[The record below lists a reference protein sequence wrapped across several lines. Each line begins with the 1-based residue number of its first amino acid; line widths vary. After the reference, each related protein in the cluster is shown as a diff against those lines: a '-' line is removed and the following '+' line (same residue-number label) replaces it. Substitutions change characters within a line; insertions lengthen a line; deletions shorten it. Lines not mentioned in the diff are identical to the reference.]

1 MINFDIQVNEEQL
14 NDIEK
19 KLGNLKSKA
28 PIVLVRAINRAAAK
42 ARTETKRE
50 VANKYYISQENVL
63 KTIRLTKASTANLS
77 AQLTSKGGPIAL
89 SKFKVS
95 PDRGVKWTGKK
106 GKKKISP
113 SVYKAGVE
121 KSGGMKPLS
130 GSPKAFIAG
139 FSSGH
144 SGVMTRISARRLP
157 LKQLYGPAVPSM
169 IKNDE
174 VIERIQKEATETLEK
189 RIDAEINNI
198 LQRG

>member
-1 MINFDIQVNEEQL
+1 MIYQEIKVTGVEE
-14 NDIEK
+14 IEK

-28 PIVLVRAINRAAAK
+28 PTVVCRAINRAAQK

-50 VANKYYISQENVL
+50 VANKYFISQGDVL

-95 PDRGVKWTGKK
+95 HKRGVKRTKRGY
-106 GKKKISP
+106 SP

-144 SGVMTRISARRLP
+144 SGVITRISARRLP
-157 LKQLYGPAVPSM
+157 LKQLYGPAVPSV

>member
-1 MINFDIQVNEEQL
+1 MIYQEIKVTGVEE
-14 NDIEK
+14 IEK

-28 PIVLVRAINRAAAK
+28 PTVVCRAINRAAQK

-50 VANKYYISQENVL
+50 VANKYFISQGDVL

-95 PDRGVKWTGKK
+95 PKRGVKRTKRGY
-106 GKKKISP
+106 SP

-157 LKQLYGPAVPSM
+157 LKQLYGPAVPPM

>member
-1 MINFDIQVNEEQL
+1 MIYQEIKVTGVEE
-14 NDIEK
+14 IEK

-28 PIVLVRAINRAAAK
+28 PTVVCRAINRAAQK

-50 VANKYYISQENVL
+50 VANKYFISQGDVL

-95 PDRGVKWTGKK
+95 PERGVKRTKRGY
-106 GKKKISP
+106 SP

-174 VIERIQKEATETLEK
+174 VIERVQKEATETLEK

>member
-1 MINFDIQVNEEQL
+1 MIYQEIKVTGVEE
-14 NDIEK
+14 IEK

-28 PIVLVRAINRAAAK
+28 PTVVCRAINRAAQK
-42 ARTETKRE
+42 AGTETKRE
-50 VANKYYISQENVL
+50 VANKYFISQGDVL

-95 PDRGVKWTGKK
+95 PKRGGKRTK
-106 GKKKISP
+106 RGYSP

>member
-1 MINFDIQVNEEQL
+1 MIYQEIKVTGVEE
-14 NDIEK
+14 IEK

-28 PIVLVRAINRAAAK
+28 PTVVCRAINRAAQK

-50 VANKYYISQENVL
+50 VANKYFISQGDVL

-95 PDRGVKWTGKK
+95 PKRGAKRTKRGY
-106 GKKKISP
+106 SP

>member
-1 MINFDIQVNEEQL
+1 MIYQEIKVTGVEE
-14 NDIEK
+14 IEK

-28 PIVLVRAINRAAAK
+28 PTVVCRAINRAAQK

-50 VANKYYISQENVL
+50 VANKYFISQGDVL

-95 PDRGVKWTGKK
+95 PERGVKRTKRGY
-106 GKKKISP
+106 SP

>member
-1 MINFDIQVNEEQL
+1 MIYQEIKVTGVEE
-14 NDIEK
+14 IEK

-28 PIVLVRAINRAAAK
+28 PTVVCRAINRAAQK

-50 VANKYYISQENVL
+50 VANKYFISQGDVL

-95 PDRGVKWTGKK
+95 PKRGVNRTKRGY
-106 GKKKISP
+106 SP

>member
-1 MINFDIQVNEEQL
+1 MIYQEIRVTGVDE
-14 NDIEK
+14 IEK

-28 PIVLVRAINRAAAK
+28 PTVVCRAINRAAQK

-50 VANKYYISQENVL
+50 VANKYFISQGDVL

-95 PDRGVKWTGKK
+95 PERGVKRTKRGY
-106 GKKKISP
+106 SP

-130 GSPKAFIAG
+130 GSPKAFITS
-139 FSSGH
+139 FNSGH